1 MCVFAVACDTVDI
14 QPIRGC
20 CASALD
26 VLTFILRGGFVNRN
40 GMVVYLQRERVES
53 HFDEVT
59 DFLEFSMV
67 FA

>member
-1 MCVFAVACDTVDI
+1 MCVFALACDTVDI

-20 CASALD
+20 CDSALD

-40 GMVVYLQRERVES
+40 GMVVYLQRERVET

-59 DFLEFSMV
+59 DFLDFSMV

>member
-20 CASALD
+20 CACALD
-26 VLTFILRGGFVNRN
+26 VLTFFLRGGFVNRN
-40 GMVVYLQRERVES
+40 VMGVSLQRERFET

-59 DFLEFSMV
+59 DFLDFSMV

>member
-1 MCVFAVACDTVDI
+1 M
-14 QPIRGC
+14 
-20 CASALD
+20 D
-26 VLTFILRGGFVNRN
+26 VLTFFLRGGFVNRN

>member
-26 VLTFILRGGFVNRN
+26 VLTFFLRGGFVNRN
-40 GMVVYLQRERVES
+40 GMVVYLQRERVET

-59 DFLEFSMV
+59 DFLDFSMV

>member
-26 VLTFILRGGFVNRN
+26 VLTFFLRGGFVNRN
-40 GMVVYLQRERVES
+40 VMGVSLQRKRVET

-59 DFLEFSMV
+59 DFLDFSMV

>member
-1 MCVFAVACDTVDI
+1 MCGFAVACDTVDI